1 MLCRHWQV
9 SADFVQRE
17 LEWVEFYPMLW
28 ICFEQEELARRQAW
42 MGKPEDYKRVFPLP
56 GDDAPKPE
64 MRGAEIGAK
73 VEALAASLGGM
84 GNRVSL
90 QAMSE
95 WRPDRVQAVYA
106 GPDGSPVDAEGRPV
120 DLGNRVF
127 VPAEPPGPYS
137 APPPMIAN
145 AFGLGGK
152 H

>member
-1 MLCRHWQV
+1 
-9 SADFVQRE
+9 
-17 LEWVEFYPMLW
+17 MLW

-106 GPDGSPVDAEGRPV
+106 GPDGSP
-120 DLGNRVF
+120 
-127 VPAEPPGPYS
+127 
-137 APPPMIAN
+137 
-145 AFGLGGK
+145 
-152 H
+152 

>member
-1 MLCRHWQV
+1 
-9 SADFVQRE
+9 
-17 LEWVEFYPMLW
+17 MLW

-127 VPAEPPGPYS
+127 VPADAPAGAAPP
-137 APPPMIAN
+137 ALPPMIAN

-152 H
+152 R